1 MLEGYPA
8 FIFCLMVVI
17 VVILSVGV
25 VWLKGRVD
33 FVEDALERQVASVA
47 DLYERLAEDIKE
59 VNKLKN
65 RMNELEAH
73 LNVTEAYV
81 NCMFRVNV
89 IANSCMMKKLRR
101 KENENSRR
109 SQKRKK

>member
-25 VWLKGRVD
+25 VWLRKRVD
-33 FVEDALERQVASVA
+33 SVEYTLERQADSVE
-47 DLYERLAEDIKE
+47 DLCEELEEKLMEID
-59 VNKLKN
+59 KLKS
-65 RMNELEAH
+65 RIDYLVTQFD
-73 LNVTEAYV
+73 VTEAYV
-81 NCMFRVNV
+81 NCMFMVNV
-89 IANSCMMKKLRR
+89 TSNSAMMEQFRR
-101 KENENSRR
+101 KNNENSGR

>member
-8 FIFCLMVVI
+8 FIFCLMI
-17 VVILSVGV
+17 TTVVILVSVV
-25 VWLKGRVD
+25 VWLKGRLDSTEKILEKQVD
-33 FVEDALERQVASVA
+33 SV
-47 DLYERLAEDIKE
+47 DGLYERLAEKQKE
-59 VNKLKN
+59 LDSLKSRVND
-65 RMNELEAH
+65 LETQLA
-73 LNVTEAYV
+73 VIDAYV

-89 IANSCMMKKLRR
+89 TANSAMMEKLRR